1 MFKKIMLF
9 FAILLASVSVSKA
22 QDCNGSYLGTLD
34 VVKMNDKN
42 YDKVSNQA
50 FTISNFN
57 LTGKVAKIGKMPG
70 DINIDLDIDE
80 NDGQLSS
87 SSSQCGTLNVFGF
100 IPVKLYL
107 TSFSGSCTGNTIE
120 FTIKCTGLY
129 KGSSIAAEVHY
140 TGSK

>member
-50 FTISNFN
+50 FIMALPILS
-57 LTGKVAKIGKMPG
+57 V
-70 DINIDLDIDE
+70 DE
-80 NDGQLSS
+80 RHG
-87 SSSQCGTLNVFGF
+87 
-100 IPVKLYL
+100 Y
-107 TSFSGSCTGNTIE
+107 
-120 FTIKCTGLY
+120 
-129 KGSSIAAEVHY
+129 
-140 TGSK
+140 

>member
-1 MFKKIMLF
+1 MFKKIIMF

-34 VVKMNDKN
+34 VVKMNNKN
-42 YDKVSNQA
+42 YDVVANQT
-50 FTISNFN
+50 FSISDYN

-80 NDGQLSS
+80 NGGQLTSS
-87 SSSQCGTLNVFGF
+87 SSTCGTLNVFGL

-107 TSFSGSCTGNTIE
+107 TSFSGSYNGNTIE

-129 KGSSIAAEVHY
+129 KGSSIEAEVHY